1 MAQPDMSDHPESRHL
16 LDFVARLGET
26 DEGGLFRHLLSCP
39 ACSKVALELIEN
51 QRRGLDWGNVLSFHP
66 VVDRAASRLETVWR
80 ERWSDAEADRQG
92 CEARLAELLAAPP
105 GRRAELL
112 ARDGRLRVWAVADRA
127 LETAAASLT
136 EEPRRALEIARVGL
150 QVTASL
156 DAGFYGERLLADL
169 ELRAL
174 ALVGEAHR
182 RLGDLDA
189 AEEEAEGWAGGR
201 ASMPS

>member
-80 ERWSDAEADRQG
+80 ERDSYLLTVPGFVEFHLLKGPVRDDHVLYSSHTTWRTKDDFEAWTKS
-92 CEARLAELLAAPP
+92 EAFRAAHA
-105 GRRAELL
+105 RA
-112 ARDGRLRVWAVADRA
+112 G
-127 LETAAASLT
+127 
-136 EEPRRALEIARVGL
+136 
-150 QVTASL
+150 QVQQFG
-156 DAGFYGERLLADL
+156 DPYG
-169 ELRAL
+169 
-174 ALVGEAHR
+174 G
-182 RLGDLDA
+182 
-189 AEEEAEGWAGGR
+189 
-201 ASMPS
+201 